1 MVQKS
6 KEEIERMLIKFNEHK
21 DKFQTNDFVIAECLN
36 EIDPHEIKE
45 IIPLSDEDSIFLV
58 FLNRDPKINLN
69 AMMYSWMKSDKFKED
84 LKSIEGD

>member
-21 DKFQTNDFVIAECLN
+21 DKFQTNDFVICECLN
-36 EIDPHEIKE
+36 EINPHDINE

-69 AMMYSWMKSDKFKED
+69 AMMQDWMKSDNFKND
-84 LKSIEGD
+84 LHTIEGD